1 MAFTNDEKV
10 RRLYRR
16 VANEIEAALDSERKI
31 VAALKA
37 AEYLFY
43 AMITLIAA
51 MAVWYFISGEY
62 LSPNRIIGQG
72 INAQQPGW
80 NTFSGTMLLLF
91 LAIICY
97 FTWKVGVPWREKILK
112 QLEIELGEDK
122 ETLDEVFYGKGGRV

>member
-1 MAFTNDEKV
+1 MVLTNDEKV
-10 RRLYRR
+10 RRLYRK

-31 VAALKA
+31 VLALKA
-37 AEYLFY
+37 TEYLFY
-43 AMITLIAA
+43 AIIAMIAA
-51 MAVWYFISGEY
+51 TAAWYFISGEY

-80 NTFSGTMLLLF
+80 NTFSGIMLLLF

-97 FTWKVGVPWREKILK
+97 VTWKVGVPWREKILK
-112 QLEIELGEDK
+112 QLEGELGEDK

>member
-1 MAFTNDEKV
+1 MVLTNDEKV

-43 AMITLIAA
+43 AMITMIAA

-62 LSPNRIIGQG
+62 LSPNKIIGQG
-72 INAQQPGW
+72 ANAQQPGW
-80 NTFSGTMLLLF
+80 NTFSGIMLLLF
-91 LAIICY
+91 LAIVCY
-97 FTWKVGVPWREKILK
+97 VIWKVAVPWREKILK
-112 QLEIELGEDK
+112 QRERELGEDR
-122 ETLDEVFYGKGGRV
+122 ETLDEVFYGKEAA

>member
-1 MAFTNDEKV
+1 MVLTNDEKV
-10 RRLYRR
+10 RRLYRK

-31 VAALKA
+31 VAALRA

-51 MAVWYFISGEY
+51 MVVWYFISGEY

-80 NTFSGTMLLLF
+80 NTFSGIMLLLF
-91 LAIICY
+91 LAIISY
-97 FTWKVGVPWREKILK
+97 VTWKVGVPWREKILK
-112 QLEIELGEDK
+112 QLEGELGEDK
-122 ETLDEVFYGKGGRV
+122 ETLDEVFYGKKVA